1 MTSYDDFKIGDKF
14 KVIRE
19 DFLPEY
25 EGIYVVTNISSFMII
40 TITKDGIEAGFYS
53 DEIEKI
59 SDDQSEKIIVVN
71 KNSPE
76 FSVKIDCTEKAVK
89 EFFFGTRLSDFYVI
103 KNEKLLIIN
112 TQEDIEKIFKG

>member
-1 MTSYDDFKIGDKF
+1 MTSYYDFKIGDKF
-14 KVIRE
+14 KVTRE
-19 DFLPEY
+19 DFLPNC
-25 EGIYVVTNISSFMII
+25 EGTYVVIDKKCQVII
-40 TITKDGIEAGFYS
+40 TITKDGNEAGFYS

-103 KNEKLLIIN
+103 KNQTLLVIN
-112 TQEDIEKIFKG
+112 TQEDIENIFKG